1 MYVEITTQGYGFTTS
16 LEDGL
21 LLIGGQLFKV
31 LFTSWKKQVCAIT
44 WIMTEAS
51 QEMEGYRLQRTLG
64 VGTGWCQSKTKRDV
78 RKNQTFSEIR
88 VNAQSWPCMWWWESE
103 THNTLKGVFRMG
115 HDSYQA
121 AVPGLLCRGLT
132 INYNRL
138 VTVFSKDIA

>member
-16 LEDGL
+16 LEDGFF
-21 LLIGGQLFKV
+21 LIGGQLFKV
-31 LFTSWKKQVCAIT
+31 LFTSQKMK
-44 WIMTEAS
+44 
-51 QEMEGYRLQRTLG
+51 GYRLQRTLG
-64 VGTGWCQSKTKRDV
+64 VSTGWCQSKTKRDV
-78 RKNQTFSEIR
+78 RKNQTFSEIK

-121 AVPGLLCRGLT
+121 AVPGLQCRGLT

-138 VTVFSKDIA
+138 VTVFSKDIE